1 MSLIYINPYSFSAP
15 AATDP
20 DFANVS
26 LLLHGDGANNSTT
39 FTDSSSNNF
48 TLSRVGD
55 VKISTTQSNPFG
67 GSSIFFDGAGDY
79 LTLANNS
86 VFTFPSSFTVEA
98 WVYPTAIVD
107 AFDSIFTLRWIGTW
121 NSGGPGLVL
130 CVGCLVVENG
140 RVENY
145 TGGNIPLN
153 QWTHLAV
160 SRDGISTAGVNT
172 RVFINGSAVLS
183 TITTLSLGNTN
194 APAVGVLDTNGGSA
208 RSMLTGYI
216 DELRVTKGVAR
227 YTSTFTPPT
236 APFPDA

>member
-1 MSLIYINPYSFSAP
+1 MSIIYVNPYSFASAP
-15 AATDP
+15 TDP
-20 DFANVS
+20 NFANVS

-55 VKISTTQSNPFG
+55 VKISTTQSKFG

-107 AFDSIFTLRWIGTW
+107 PLDAIFTLRWIGTW

-130 CVGCLVVENG
+130 CVGGLVWENG
-140 RVENY
+140 SVQYY
-145 TGGNIPLN
+145 TGGNVATN
-153 QWTHLAV
+153 DWTHLAV
-160 SRDGISTAGVNT
+160 SRNGTSMKVYK
-172 RVFINGSAVLS
+172 NGSEVFS
-183 TITTLSLGNTN
+183 TTATLSLGDTN
-194 APAVGVLDTNGGSA
+194 APAIGLLDTTSGTA
-208 RSMLTGYI
+208 RFLFTGYI

-227 YTSTFTPPT
+227 YTANFTPPT